1 MKNFTFCL
9 LLLIGYSVQAQV
21 GIGIPN
27 PDASAVLELASKQKG
42 FLPPRLTTVERDAIN
57 QPAQGL
63 TIFNTTKNCLEWYN
77 ISGWYNACGDNGV
90 ATVTNYDCSTLATG
104 TMTAGDPVSGVSQTI
119 TAKVSVP
126 GSYDI
131 SAVENGVTFS
141 ASGNFT
147 SVGDHQVVLHAT
159 GTPIAI
165 GNHNFTLNTSPN
177 SCSFTRTTNT
187 GASIVSQYNCNT
199 ASAGTMTEGVAIAG
213 GVTQTITATVTKT
226 GTYNIKATANGVI
239 FSSMGVFSATGTQ
252 TVVLTAVGTPTVAG
266 NHNFTLNTSPN
277 TCTFNRTTVTTITT
291 VIGAAGETWM
301 AYNLGAT
308 APATSMTDTA
318 QYGDYYQWGRD
329 TDGHEKFNSPFITT
343 QATTPFPGHGNF
355 IFPTGLRKSWISP
368 DNTNLWQGVNGIN
381 NPCPTGFRVP
391 TAIEWQNEFIK
402 GNMRNTTAAFNSVLK
417 LPTPGFRNSFNSYAG
432 RGSEGHYWTSSTN
445 SNFGR
450 RPKVEFTNLSGSTLA
465 EQPAHGLSVRCIKD

>member
-1 MKNFTFCL
+1 MKNFTLCL

-177 SCSFTRTTNT
+177 SCSFTRTTIT
-187 GASIVSQYNCNT
+187 GPSIVSQYDCNT

-213 GVTQTITATVTKT
+213 GVTQTITATVTKA

-239 FSSMGVFSATGTQ
+239 FSSMGIFSATGTQ

-277 TCTFNRTTVTTITT
+277 NCSFSRTIFPPIATVT
-291 VIGAAGETWM
+291 GAAGETWM

-308 APATSMTDTA
+308 APATSMTDSA
-318 QYGDYYQWGRD
+318 QYGDYYQWGRG
-329 TDGHEKFNSPFITT
+329 TDGHEKRNSANNANLSTT
-343 QATTPFPGHGNF
+343 DSPGHSDF
-355 IFPTGLRKSWISP
+355 IITSSDWRSP
-368 DNTNLWQGVNGIN
+368 ANNNLWQGTNGGTN
-381 NPCPTGFRVP
+381 NPCPAGFRLP
-391 TAIEWQNEFIK
+391 TIAEWDSEFAQSGIVS
-402 GNMRNTTAAFNSVLK
+402 NATAFRSVLK
-417 LPTPGFRNSFNSYAG
+417 LTVSGFRNNTNGRYQDTGTAG
-432 RGSEGHYWTSSTN
+432 YYWSCDT
-445 SNFGR
+445 FGIR
-450 RPKVEFTNLSGSTLA
+450 SGSKSFTGTFGA
-465 EQPAHGLSVRCIKD
+465 IMERGRGLSVRCIKD